1 MHSTDSLETS
11 SVTFDNINTLF
22 VAYRTFI
29 CIALN
34 KIYIY
39 VHSYTYHA
47 YGVMGSF
54 EHAWIDLDKVYKGLH
69 LGIISCCCHLRKHFF
84 CCKKGRKY
92 VSGGDLRAY
101 KENTSRCVRMVI
113 NLLFLFFIVF
123 AFSPYLWCTH
133 IIVTQFSQTLIPYC
147 VKHFLLFFIVLYKRR
162 KSAMMMKY
170 MYHYLWLIVI

>member
-1 MHSTDSLETS
+1 MLAKRDQRFISGIILWQGSLRVSRLLILVLRSMQSQKRLNFDFLILHMHSTDSLETS

-29 CIALN
+29 CIALD

-69 LGIISCCCHLRKHFF
+69 LGIISCCCHLGKHFF
-84 CCKKGRKY
+84 LLQKRK
-92 VSGGDLRAY
+92 
-101 KENTSRCVRMVI
+101 EICVR
-113 NLLFLFFIVF
+113 
-123 AFSPYLWCTH
+123 
-133 IIVTQFSQTLIPYC
+133 
-147 VKHFLLFFIVLYKRR
+147 RR
-162 KSAMMMKY
+162 FKS
-170 MYHYLWLIVI
+170 V

>member
-1 MHSTDSLETS
+1 M
-11 SVTFDNINTLF
+11 
-22 VAYRTFI
+22 YRFGQDIHICTFI
-29 CIALN
+29 
-34 KIYIY
+34 Y
-39 VHSYTYHA
+39 
-47 YGVMGSF
+47 
-54 EHAWIDLDKVYKGLH
+54 
-69 LGIISCCCHLRKHFF
+69 ISCLWCHGLVWTRLNWLRQGLQGVASWYHQLLLPSEKTFF